1 MGLET
6 DFYKLTNGMT
16 PKITPPVT
24 RSFSPPSLLWLAPAL
39 AADLMGKLGG
49 NEFRDNQL
57 AKIGKGYDPNT
68 GLSKPYFGGQSLDRI
83 SEQAA
88 PPFTGGQ
95 SAGAQYFINARVSQP
110 THGRTSEVLNMY
122 EVSAFG
128 AITEARVGFD
138 ANGYISVIYKGRDSV
153 GAPYNR
159 SFMMP
164 SVFPNVPFVVDY
176 LTLVR
181 VDGLPDAGGN
191 IPTPE
196 TFRDGDTSTKGDDN
210 TTDRQRRAGG
220 SPPPPFIPNGT
231 NTTVSNVTNNTTN
244 SNTTVNNN
252 NIDNRVSNVTN
263 SNYNSNGDVNKSF
276 SPPTPLVTPSAP
288 PIVKPSIAPDPKPDK
303 KEEEKKVPPP
313 FTPPIFNGD
322 IGTQLAFLGGTLGV
336 IAANTSPQ
344 AQRTNSKNGSCDALQ
359 EPSCREG
366 LKNDIVNPINQNI
379 DATKVQTAAILG
391 NQASQNTVL
400 AAITSKLTDVFELV
414 GKVFNNSI
422 VDKAM
427 QYITMITTIH
437 NAVMLSRG
445 IGDTLGSA
453 FDNGLTAFGLQIKDK
468 DGNQQS
474 VTQIIG
480 KSFTD
485 LVKGIVGTDN
495 FTALN
500 NTWLNANRVYQTG
513 INLLSN
519 VQSILDSSVAV
530 GELANNRI
538 GTLMNALRNCGG
550 VREDAYGSQSK
561 NVTKF
566 NAFQNKLEALE
577 QGVSNT
583 ASITGN
589 IVSVQQS
596 VNEFKTNRTEF
607 EKAIKDEGVKVEEV
621 KAEKREES
629 IFKIADFTIV
639 RPPEVTP

>member
-6 DFYKLTNGMT
+6 DFARLTNGMI
-16 PKITPPVT
+16 PRITPPVT
-24 RSFSPPSLLWLAPAL
+24 RAFNPPSLLWLAPAL
-39 AADLMGKLGG
+39 AADLMGRAGG

-57 AKIGKGYDPNT
+57 AKLGRQYDPSS
-68 GLSKPYFGGQSLDRI
+68 GLTSPYFGGQVTDKI
-83 SEQAA
+83 SEQGS

-95 SAGAQYFINARVSQP
+95 STGIQYYINFKVTQGHPYNRTGEVVNQP
-110 THGRTSEVLNMY
+110 ESTV
-122 EVSAFG
+122 FG
-128 AITEARVGFD
+128 AITEARIGLD
-138 ANGYISVIYKGRDSV
+138 ANGRPSLFFTGRNSIGQPFSRV
-153 GAPYNR
+153 LNV
-159 SFMMP
+159 P
-164 SVFPNVPFVVDY
+164 SVFPNIPFAIDY
-176 LTLVR
+176 LTIVR
-181 VDGLPDAGGN
+181 ADGQPDIGGD
-191 IPTPE
+191 IPTP
-196 TFRDGDTSTKGDDN
+196 TTIRDGDTSTKGDDN
-210 TTDRQRRAGG
+210 TTDRQRKAGG

-231 NTTVSNVTNNTTN
+231 STTTTNNNTTNTTNNNTTVNNNTDRKVSNVTNN
-244 SNTTVNNN
+244 
-252 NIDNRVSNVTN
+252 
-263 SNYNSNGDVNKSF
+263 NYNFNGDVSKNF
-276 SPPTPLVTPSAP
+276 AP
-288 PIVKPSIAPDPKPDK
+288 PSPYIAPEPPPIIKPPLAPPPPPK

-313 FTPPIFNGD
+313 FTPPVFNGD
-322 IGTQLAFLGGTLGV
+322 IGTQLAFLGGTLAT
-336 IAANTSPQ
+336 ISANTSPQ

-379 DATKVQTAAILG
+379 DATKIQTAAILG

-400 AAITSKLTDVFELV
+400 AAITSKLSDTFELA
-414 GKVFNNSI
+414 GRIFNNSI

-437 NAVMLSRG
+437 NATMLSRG

-453 FDNGLTAFGLQIKDK
+453 FDNGLTAIGLQIKDK

-485 LVKGIVGTDN
+485 LVKGIVGADN

-621 KAEKREES
+621 KVEKREES

-639 RPPEVTP
+639 RPPEFTP